1 MKNGYTWLQQNR
13 IKSFYK
19 IVEGL
24 GLEKGGSAL
33 MQSVGV
39 GKLAPNIVLL
49 GYKTDWVYGNCNEL
63 QEYFNLLQWVRAN
76 SRGYFWN
83 YQNDEWGVRNNFFYF
98 SNILDNRL
106 AVAILRVN
114 DKGAQGNVNF
124 VNDEENLD
132 IGFDSFG
139 NNTFPHTNSD
149 SSMNSATSR
158 IQTIS
163 QDIRSPSVASK
174 ESSPKQEW
182 KSVGERMKNKRI
194 KIVDKLLQWVIGNK
208 TRKDFILLTG
218 GIFFYHR
225 DKKKELPTTL
235 EYKTIFQ
242 RKHKNGIIDVWWLYD
257 DGGKYNFEMDKK
269 R

>member
-1 MKNGYTWLQQNR
+1 M
-13 IKSFYK
+13 
-19 IVEGL
+19 
-24 GLEKGGSAL
+24 
-33 MQSVGV
+33 
-39 GKLAPNIVLL
+39 
-49 GYKTDWVYGNCNEL
+49 
-63 QEYFNLLQWVRAN
+63 
-76 SRGYFWN
+76 
-83 YQNDEWGVRNNFFYF
+83 
-98 SNILDNRL
+98 

-132 IGFDSFG
+132 MVFDSFG

-194 KIVDKLLQWVIGNK
+194 KIVDKLLQ
-208 TRKDFILLTG
+208 
-218 GIFFYHR
+218 
-225 DKKKELPTTL
+225 
-235 EYKTIFQ
+235 
-242 RKHKNGIIDVWWLYD
+242 
-257 DGGKYNFEMDKK
+257 
-269 R
+269 